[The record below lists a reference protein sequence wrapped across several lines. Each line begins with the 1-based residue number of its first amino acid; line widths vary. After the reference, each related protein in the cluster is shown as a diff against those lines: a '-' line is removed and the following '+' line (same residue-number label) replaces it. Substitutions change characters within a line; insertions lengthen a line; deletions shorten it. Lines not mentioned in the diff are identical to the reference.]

1 MAVPVAA
8 FIGPAVAK
16 TGFFWKVFYAI
27 KSAIVTVGNWI
38 LGHKAAA
45 LTATSIA
52 SSVVTGSSFET
63 KNKTVS
69 FRRGGSTIVDG
80 RVISVPG
87 VNVRNKPKY
96 NSGASYSRGN
106 TNSRSGNYTAG
117 AKSKNS
123 YSGSSSR
130 NDWNR
135 PSYPRR

>member
-1 MAVPVAA
+1 MAIPVAA

-16 TGFFWKVFYAI
+16 TGFFWKVFYGI
-27 KSAIVTVGNWI
+27 KSAIVTLGNWI

-52 SSVVTGSSFET
+52 SSVVSVSSFET

-69 FRRGGSTIVDG
+69 FRRGGSVVVGG
-80 RVISVPG
+80 RVVPVPG
-87 VNVRNKPKY
+87 INVRSKPKY
-96 NSGASYSRGN
+96 NSGGSYSKGN
-106 TNSRSGNYTAG
+106 LNSRSGNYTAS
-117 AKSKNS
+117 AKSENS

-130 NDWNR
+130 SDWDR

>member
-8 FIGPAVAK
+8 LIGPAVAK

-27 KSAIVTVGNWI
+27 NSAIVTVGTWI

-45 LTATSIA
+45 LTATTVA
-52 SSVVTGSSFET
+52 SGVVSGSSFET

-69 FRRGGSTIVDG
+69 FRRGGSVIVGG
-80 RVISVPG
+80 RVVPVPG
-87 VNVRNKPKY
+87 INVRSKPKY

-106 TNSRSGNYTAG
+106 TNS
-117 AKSKNS
+117 
-123 YSGSSSR
+123 SSR